1 MDCPNI
7 GEIKFSPV
15 SLDAIENIRS
25 KHVYANALAVA
36 MGGGV
41 ILNIF
46 AGNGMVEASYA
57 IYDTDF
63 KTLKQSMGAIP
74 AIKRKTVENIADMA
88 WLNTS
93 NHKEKQ
99 FWQAVSRGCSVH

>member
-1 MDCPNI
+1 
-7 GEIKFSPV
+7 V
-15 SLDAIENIRS
+15 SNAHL
-25 KHVYANALAVA
+25 YAKALAVA
-36 MGGGV
+36 KGGGV

-46 AGNGMVEASYA
+46 DGNGMLEASYA

-74 AIKRKTVENIADMA
+74 AIKRKTIENIADMA

-99 FWQAVSRGCSVH
+99 FWQAVSNGCSVH